1 MRVLE
6 RGERFLPMADR
17 DTRLL
22 NALQAD
28 FPLAS
33 RPFLALGAV
42 LDLTEAEV
50 IDRIA
55 DLKRRRVIRQISA
68 IFDTRSLG
76 YKSSLVAMKVPLEKV
91 DAAAQVV
98 NGHPGVSHNY
108 KRSHAFNLWFT
119 LAVPPNS
126 DLDWTVQRLHDL
138 AGADSTRILPTLRLF
153 KIGVQLDMEGKSGA
167 EREESPEGAYTERHR
182 PKAGRDGLRP
192 VDIAAIRELQLDFPL
207 SPEPYRP
214 MAKRMGVSEEALF
227 EVARRL
233 QAQGYLRRVA
243 AVLHHREA
251 GFRANAMGVWVVP
264 PERSEELG
272 KIMGSFR
279 GVSHCYLRPTY
290 PDWPYSIFTMV
301 HGQEAEDCQ
310 GIIRAISEATG
321 IIEYAL
327 LYSTK
332 EYKKVRLRYFNPD
345 LDEWEAQ
352 ARQSSG
358 CAPRIPS
365 AVAGAPR

>member
-1 MRVLE
+1 MDE
-6 RGERFLPMADR
+6 RDK
-17 DTRLL
+17 RLL
-22 NALQAD
+22 NVIQAD

-33 RPFLALGAV
+33 RPYQALGAP
-42 LDLTEAEV
+42 LELSEGEV

-55 DLKRRRVIRQISA
+55 ALRQSKVVRQISA

-76 YKSSLVAMKVPLEKV
+76 YKSSLLAMRVPPDRL
-91 DAAAQVV
+91 DAAAAVV

-108 KRSHAFNLWFT
+108 KRNHAFNLWFT
-119 LAVPPNS
+119 LAVPPSS
-126 DLDWTVQRLHDL
+126 DLEWTAERLHAM

-167 EREESPEGAYTERHR
+167 ERVESREAGYSDVHR
-182 PKAGRDGLRP
+182 PAAGPAGLRG
-192 VDIAAIRELQLDFPL
+192 VDIAAIRELQEDFPL
-207 SPEPYRP
+207 APEPYRP
-214 MAKRMGVSEEALF
+214 MADRMGLSEEALF

-264 PERSEELG
+264 PERAEEVG

-301 HGQEAEDCQ
+301 HGQKAKDCQ
-310 GIIRAISEATG
+310 EIISAISAATG
-321 IIEYAL
+321 ITEYAL

-332 EYKKVRLRYFNPD
+332 EYKKVRLKYFTPE
-345 LDEWEAQ
+345 LDEWEAH
-352 ARQSSG
+352 ARRS
-358 CAPRIPS
+358 
-365 AVAGAPR
+365 AGAAPADPGMLAANPR